1 MILIDYSQI
10 AISNIAV
17 QLAMSKDKMT
27 LSIPIVRHMILNSI
41 KGYVHKFKH
50 EYPGDIVIAVDGES
64 PQVFIEKRDN
74 WILST
79 QKKIKLYGEYYD
91 KIS

>member
-27 LSIPIVRHMILNSI
+27 LSIPMVRHMILNSI
-41 KGYVHKFKH
+41 KGYVHKFRH
-50 EYPGDIVIAVDGES
+50 EYPGDIVIAVDGPRS
-64 PQVFIEKRDN
+64 
-74 WILST
+74 LA
-79 QKKIKLYGEYYD
+79 
-91 KIS
+91 

>member
-1 MILIDYSQI
+1 MYEERTKTPIDQ
-10 AISNIAV
+10 V
-17 QLAMSKDKMT
+17 
-27 LSIPIVRHMILNSI
+27 V
-41 KGYVHKFKH
+41 
-50 EYPGDIVIAVDGES
+50 IVIAVDGES
-64 PQVFIEKRDN
+64 PQIFIEKRDD